1 MSVTAEVDLSLL
13 KSPASGRPPGPK
25 GRWLIGSLP
34 MLGGRGLE
42 TIESWAREHGGIL
55 YGRALNLGFC
65 LITRPDLIEHV
76 LVNQSGNF
84 VKGLGLGVN
93 RRYLGDGLLT
103 SEGELWRR
111 QRHLTQPAFHRRS
124 IGRYAEV
131 MAQHAESTMAGW
143 KAGETRELYRDLTDL
158 ALEIVTRVLFDVDID
173 GHLDRVVAA
182 TKAGQLR
189 SSRGIAPMYARRYFP
204 TPRSLRY
211 VWTIRR
217 LDQLI
222 YRIIRQRQASGR
234 PGTDLLTMLLQVRDE
249 RGLPMSDRQ
258 LRDEVVTL
266 IFTGSETVA
275 LTHSYV
281 WYLLAQ
287 NPEAQARLSGEIDEQ
302 LQGRSPSLDDLPK
315 LTYTDKIIKEVLR
328 LYPPVWAFLREAV
341 RPVEVGGYT
350 LPAGTTFVLSQWI
363 SHRDPRFYDE
373 PLEFRP
379 ERWTPEFEKQL
390 PKFAYLSFGGGQRT
404 CIGAAFAKM
413 ETALLLA
420 TIAQRFRVSLA
431 PGFKLDLLPS
441 ITLQPR
447 RGVSAVLHERSG
459 HRSPRYG
466 EPASRDH
473 AHWPG

>member
-1 MSVTAEVDLSLL
+1 MSITAEANLSRLR
-13 KSPASGRPPGPK
+13 SAAPVRPPGPK

-42 TIESWAREHGGIL
+42 TIESWAREYGDIL

-65 LITRPDLIEHV
+65 LITRPDLIEDV
-76 LVNQSGNF
+76 LVNQSATF
-84 VKGLGLGVN
+84 VKGLGLGAN

-111 QRHLTQPAFHRRS
+111 QRYLTQPAFHRRN

-131 MAQHAESTMAGW
+131 MVQHTGSTMATW
-143 KAGETRELYRDLTDL
+143 KAGEVHELYRDLTHL

-182 TKAGQLR
+182 TNAGQLR
-189 SSRGIAPMYARRYFP
+189 SSRGIAPMYALRYFP
-204 TPRSLRY
+204 TPRNLRY
-211 VWTIRR
+211 LWTIRR
-217 LDQLI
+217 LDEVI
-222 YRIIRQRQASGR
+222 YRIIRQRRASGQS
-234 PGTDLLTMLLQVRDE
+234 GTDLLSMLLQARDE
-249 RGLPMSDRQ
+249 QGLPMSDRQ

-275 LTHSYV
+275 LTLSYV

-287 NPEAQARLSGEIDEQ
+287 HPEVQARLADELDEQ
-302 LQGRSPSLDDLPK
+302 LQGRAPSLEDLPK
-315 LTYTDKIIKEVLR
+315 LTYTDKIIKEALR

-363 SHRDPRFYDE
+363 SHRDSRFYDD
-373 PLEFRP
+373 PREFRP
-379 ERWTPEFEKQL
+379 ERWTNEFEKQL
-390 PKFAYLSFGGGQRT
+390 PKFAYFPFGGGQRT

-420 TIAQRFRVSLA
+420 TMAQRFRVSLA

-447 RGVSAVLHERSG
+447 SGVSVVLQERTAPQLRG
-459 HRSPRYG
+459 Q
-466 EPASRDH
+466 PA
-473 AHWPG
+473 